1 MHFDNLTHLA
11 FSSLFALAIL
21 RKVEIQLGL
30 FNKEFI
36 ANTTTYWISQS
47 TGVPVGI
54 GQEFEHLRKKNF
66 KIKDMLY

>member
-21 RKVEIQLGL
+21 RKVEIQLGF

-36 ANTTTYWISQS
+36 ANTTTYWIPQ
-47 TGVPVGI
+47 
-54 GQEFEHLRKKNF
+54 RKAKVN
-66 KIKDMLY
+66 INEML